1 MVARSRVRALP
12 SRPIVL
18 AFAAIL
24 LALAG
29 CGPVPASPTAAPAR
43 SPSGPGTV
51 GTPAAASQAVAPAP
65 SPATT
70 GGDAPSPASSALPP
84 GIAGEP
90 ATVVEVIDGDTV
102 TVQLSGRRAVVR
114 LIGVDAPESSGPY
127 TSPECYAAEATAT
140 LRELLARSGWQVV
153 LERDRSEVDAY
164 DRLLRYLWAPAG
176 DAWVL
181 VNEELVRQGAAV
193 ARRYPPDVKYAE
205 RLEAAQREAQAAGAG
220 LWGAC
225 RQAVPSPP
233 VVPAPVTS
241 PPPST
246 GIERQG
252 CDPAYPDVCIPPPP
266 PDLDCSDVP
275 YRRFRVLPPDPHRF
289 DREGDGLGCEG

>member
-1 MVARSRVRALP
+1 MVARLLARALLVHP
-12 SRPIVL
+12 ALL

-24 LALAG
+24 LALAA
-29 CGPVPASPTAAPAR
+29 CSPVPTTPAPAPRSPAGTAAA
-43 SPSGPGTV
+43 
-51 GTPAAASQAVAPAP
+51 GTPPPVGRAVAPAP
-65 SPATT
+65 SPVTS
-70 GGDAPSPASSALPP
+70 GGDAPSPGTSALPP
-84 GIAGEP
+84 GVAGES

-102 TVQLSGRRAVVR
+102 TVQVDGRRAVVR

-127 TSPECYAAEATAT
+127 TTPECYAAEATAT
-140 LRELLARSGWQVV
+140 LRDLLARSGWQVV

-164 DRLLRYLWAPAG
+164 DRLLRYLWAPVDDG
-176 DAWVL
+176 WVL
-181 VNEELVRQGAAV
+181 LNEELVRQGAAV

-225 RQAVPSPP
+225 QQAAPATPAI
-233 VVPAPVTS
+233 PAPVA
-241 PPPST
+241 PPAPSSGT
-246 GIERQG
+246 ERQG
-252 CDPAYPDVCIPPPP
+252 CDAAYPDVCIPPPP